1 MKSTRI
7 FTTILLILALFNGQ
21 KALATAPEDPQPT
34 TMQLGDYTYNVD
46 VDGNGSS
53 DE

>member
-1 MKSTRI
+1 MRGSSAAPIRTVRTAK
-7 FTTILLILALFNGQ
+7 G
-21 KALATAPEDPQPT
+21 TAPEDPQPT